1 MLAKLNKVFPQP
13 LVAGLLSGL
22 ALAGAGGAWLI
33 EGGPVAPAPQLFV
46 AVLLLAGVVAAYR
59 FPIHIGLRRKVEMST
74 VPIYL
79 LAVLMPHVSVAATV
93 AGLGILAGELMVRRQ
108 RGNYYSDVLTNVSRW
123 TVIVLAGGLVG
134 HLPTGGPSAHLL
146 GAALVM
152 GAGELL
158 TYPLLLA
165 PVTGESPF
173 AVLVGSVGES
183 APVEATQYLLGLLG
197 ALAVEAQIWALVLL
211 ALPTAL
217 VYMAFK
223 SAKEMRTGTRQVL
236 EHLADTVDLRDPY
249 TGGHSRRVAG
259 YTERILEEL
268 NVTGPEADLIV
279 AAARVHDIGK
289 IAIPDAVLK
298 KTGQLTPEEEAIMQ
312 THPDRGAEVLARY
325 PDFARGVAIVRH
337 HHERWDGGGYPL
349 GLKDTVIPFGARV
362 IAVADS
368 YDAMTSDRPYRAA
381 MAPEVAIT
389 ILRNGGGQQWD
400 PQVVDAFLRALPA
413 AAPAE
418 AVRPLAHSGPME
430 GLALIL

>member
-1 MLAKLNKVFPQP
+1 MIAKLNATFPQP
-13 LVAGLLSGL
+13 LVAWLLSGL
-22 ALAGAGGAWLI
+22 ALAGVGGAWLI
-33 EGGPVAPAPQLFV
+33 EGRPVVPAVQVFV
-46 AVLLLAGVVAAYR
+46 ALVLLAGVVAAYR

-74 VPIYL
+74 VPLYL
-79 LAVLMPHVSVAATV
+79 LAVLVPHVALAATA

-108 RGNYYSDVLTNVSRW
+108 RGNYYSDVLTNTARW
-123 TVIVLAGGLVG
+123 LVIVLAGALVG
-134 HLPTGGPSAHLL
+134 HQPGGDGAAHLL

-152 GAGELL
+152 GVGELL

-173 AVLVGSVGES
+173 TVLRDAVGES
-183 APVEATQYLLGLLG
+183 TAVEATQYLLGLLG
-197 ALAVEAQIWALVLL
+197 ALAVEAQIWALGLL
-211 ALPTAL
+211 VLPTAL
-217 VYMAFK
+217 VYLAFK
-223 SAKEMRTGTRQVL
+223 SAKEMRSGTREVL

-259 YTERILEEL
+259 YTMRILEEL

-298 KTGQLTPEEEAIMQ
+298 KTGRLTPEEEALMQ

-349 GLKDTVIPFGARV
+349 GLKETVIPFGARV
-362 IAVADS
+362 VAVADS

-389 ILRNGGGQQWD
+389 ILRNGRGQQWD
-400 PQVVDAFLRALPA
+400 PQVVDAFLRAVPELAPA
-413 AAPAE
+413 ASLLHRALAVPLDE
-418 AVRPLAHSGPME
+418 AT
-430 GLALIL
+430 LIS